1 MSDLMPLAW
10 PSVRPLICPAVRALI
25 AILLLLP
32 GAGGIASAQSR
43 PEIDIR
49 VAPTSYPPLVAVRG
63 VLLQKP
69 FDELLRSGFPARLHV
84 RAELWTIGRWFDDI
98 LGRAEWDIVVRYDA
112 IDRTYEVARFV
123 AGRLMPLGSYV
134 RFADA
139 RAASELPYLPAL
151 AAPPRGRKSYVAVQA
166 ELQTLDVSDL
176 DELERW
182 LRGEVAPAV
191 RGKRSPGTALT
202 RGVKSLAS
210 RLLGGEVRRL
220 EAKSRAV
227 TY

>member
-1 MSDLMPLAW
+1 MLL
-10 PSVRPLICPAVRALI
+10 
-25 AILLLLP
+25 AILLLLF
-32 GAGGIASAQSR
+32 GAGQMALAQSR

-63 VLLQKP
+63 VLTEKP

-84 RAELWTIGRWFDDI
+84 RAELWTIGRWFDDV

-112 IDRTYEVARFV
+112 IDRTYDVARFV

-182 LRGEVAPAV
+182 LRGEASPAV

-202 RGVKSLAS
+202 RGVRSLVT
-210 RLLGGEVRRL
+210 RVLGGEVRRL
-220 EAKSRAV
+220 EAKSPAV
-227 TY
+227 GY

>member
-1 MSDLMPLAW
+1 MLA
-10 PSVRPLICPAVRALI
+10 A
-25 AILLLLP
+25 LLLLLA
-32 GAGGIASAQSR
+32 GAGGTASAQSR
-43 PEIDIR
+43 PEIEIR
-49 VAPTSYPPLVAVRG
+49 VAPTSYPPVVAIKG
-63 VLLQKP
+63 VLTEKP

-84 RAELWTIGRWFDDI
+84 RAELWTIGRWFDDV
-98 LGRAEWDIVVRYDA
+98 LSRVEWDIVVRYDA

-134 RFADA
+134 RFSDA
-139 RAASELPYLPAL
+139 RAASELPYLPSL
-151 AAPPRGRKSYVAVQA
+151 ATPPRGRKSYVAVQA
-166 ELQTLDVSDL
+166 ELQTLNVSDL

-182 LRGEVAPAV
+182 LRGEASPAV

-202 RGVKSLAS
+202 RGVRSLAS

-220 EAKSRAV
+220 EAKSPAV

>member
-1 MSDLMPLAW
+1 M
-10 PSVRPLICPAVRALI
+10 I
-25 AILLLLP
+25 AMLLLLT
-32 GAGGIASAQSR
+32 GVGTMASAQSR

-49 VAPTSYPPLVAVRG
+49 VAPTSYPPLVAIKG
-63 VLLQKP
+63 VLSEKP

-84 RAELWTIGRWFDDI
+84 RAEVWTIGRWFDDVI
-98 LGRAEWDIVVRYDA
+98 GRVEWDIVVRYDA

-134 RFADA
+134 RFSDA

-182 LRGEVAPAV
+182 LRGEASPAV
-191 RGKRSPGTALT
+191 RGKKNPSTALT
-202 RGVKSLAS
+202 RGVRSLAS

-220 EAKSRAV
+220 EAKSPAV

>member
-1 MSDLMPLAW
+1 M
-10 PSVRPLICPAVRALI
+10 I
-25 AILLLLP
+25 AMLLLLT
-32 GAGGIASAQSR
+32 GAGTVALAQSR
-43 PEIDIR
+43 PEIEIR
-49 VAPTSYPPLVAVRG
+49 VAPTSYPPLVAIKG
-63 VLLQKP
+63 VLTEKP

-84 RAELWTIGRWFDDI
+84 RAEIWTIGRWFDDV
-98 LGRAEWDIVVRYDA
+98 LGRVEWDIVVRYDA

-134 RFADA
+134 RFSDA

-182 LRGEVAPAV
+182 LRGEASPAV
-191 RGKRSPGTALT
+191 RGKRNPSTALT
-202 RGVKSLAS
+202 RGVRSLAS

-220 EAKSRAV
+220 EAKSPAV

>member
-1 MSDLMPLAW
+1 MHSAL
-10 PSVRPLICPAVRALI
+10 PSVLPAVRTLV
-25 AILLLLP
+25 AILLLLS
-32 GAGGIASAQSR
+32 GVGQMAWAQPR

-49 VAPTSYPPLVAVRG
+49 VAPTSYPPLVAVKG
-63 VLLQKP
+63 VLTEKP
-69 FDELLRSGFPARLHV
+69 FDELLQSGFPARLHV
-84 RAELWTIGRWFDDI
+84 RAELWTIGRWFDEV
-98 LGRAEWDIVVRYDA
+98 LGRVEWDIVVRYDA

-123 AGRLMPLGSYV
+123 AGRLMPLGSYA

-151 AAPPRGRKSYVAVQA
+151 TTPPRGRKSYVAVQA

-182 LRGEVAPAV
+182 LRGEASPAV

-202 RGVKSLAS
+202 RGVRALAS

-220 EAKSRAV
+220 EARSPAV

>member
-1 MSDLMPLAW
+1 M
-10 PSVRPLICPAVRALI
+10 AL
-25 AILLLLP
+25 
-32 GAGGIASAQSR
+32 AQSR

-49 VAPTSYPPLVAVRG
+49 VAPTSYPPLVAIKN
-63 VLLQKP
+63 VLTEKP

-84 RAELWTIGRWFDDI
+84 RAEVWTIGRWFDDV
-98 LGRAEWDIVVRYDA
+98 LGRVDWDIVVRYDA

-123 AGRLMPLGSYV
+123 EGRLTPLGSYV

-166 ELQTLDVSDL
+166 ELQTLEVSDL

-182 LRGEVAPAV
+182 LRGEASPAV
-191 RGKRSPGTALT
+191 RGTRNPSTALT
-202 RGVKSLAS
+202 RGVRSLAS

-220 EAKSRAV
+220 EAKSPAV

>member
-1 MSDLMPLAW
+1 MRNVMPSWGPTVSSWA
-10 PSVRPLICPAVRALI
+10 RTQIRAGI
-25 AILLLLP
+25 VLLLLLVGVSRVAFAQARP
-32 GAGGIASAQSR
+32 G
-43 PEIDIR
+43 IDIR
-49 VAPTSYPPLVAVRG
+49 VAPTAYPPVVAVRG
-63 VLLQKP
+63 VLTEQP

-84 RAELWTIGRWFDDI
+84 RAELWTIGRWFDDV
-98 LGRAEWDIVVRYDA
+98 LARAEWDIVVRFDA
-112 IDRTYEVARFV
+112 IDRTYDVARFV
-123 AGRLMPLGSYV
+123 AGRVTSLGSYV

-151 AAPPRGRKSYVAVQA
+151 AAPPRGKKSYVAVQA

-182 LRGEVAPAV
+182 LRGEASPAV
-191 RGKRSPGTALT
+191 RGKRNPGTALT
-202 RGVKSLAS
+202 RGVRSLAS

-220 EAKSRAV
+220 EAKSPAV

>member
-1 MSDLMPLAW
+1 MPPVLSSAW
-10 PSVRPLICPAVRALI
+10 TRVRSLFA
-25 AILLLLP
+25 LLLLLV
-32 GAGGIASAQSR
+32 GVGSVASAQSR

-49 VAPTSYPPLVAVRG
+49 VAPTAYPPLVAVRG
-63 VLLQKP
+63 VLTEKP

-84 RAELWTIGRWFDDI
+84 RAELWSIGGWFDDV
-98 LGRAEWDIVVRYDA
+98 LSRVEWDIVVRYDA
-112 IDRTYEVARFV
+112 IDRTYDVARFV

-139 RAASELPYLPAL
+139 RAASELAYLPAL
-151 AAPPRGRKSYVAVQA
+151 ATPPRGRKSYVAVQA

-182 LRGEVAPAV
+182 LRGEVSPAV
-191 RGKRSPGTALT
+191 RGKRNPGTALT
-202 RGVKSLAS
+202 RGVRTLAS

-220 EAKSRAV
+220 EAKSPAV

>member
-1 MSDLMPLAW
+1 LPPVLSSAW
-10 PSVRPLICPAVRALI
+10 TRVRSLFA
-25 AILLLLP
+25 LLLLLV
-32 GAGGIASAQSR
+32 GVGSVASAQSR

-49 VAPTSYPPLVAVRG
+49 VAPTAYPPLVAVRG
-63 VLLQKP
+63 VLTEKP

-84 RAELWTIGRWFDDI
+84 RAELWSIGGWFDDV
-98 LGRAEWDIVVRYDA
+98 LSRVEWDIVVRYDA
-112 IDRTYEVARFV
+112 IDRTYDVARFV

-139 RAASELPYLPAL
+139 RAASELAYLPAL
-151 AAPPRGRKSYVAVQA
+151 ATPPRGRKSYVAVQA

-182 LRGEVAPAV
+182 LRGEVSPAV
-191 RGKRSPGTALT
+191 RGKRNPGTALT
-202 RGVKSLAS
+202 RGVRTLAS

-220 EAKSRAV
+220 EAKSPAV

>member
-1 MSDLMPLAW
+1 MLSTR
-10 PSVRPLICPAVRALI
+10 PSAPAAVRTLV
-25 AILLLLP
+25 AILLLLF
-32 GAGGIASAQSR
+32 GAGGLASAQSR

-49 VAPTSYPPLVAVRG
+49 VAPTSYPPLIAVKG
-63 VLLQKP
+63 VLTEKP

-84 RAELWTIGRWFDDI
+84 RAELWTIGRWFDDV
-98 LGRAEWDIVVRYDA
+98 LGRVEWDVVVRYDA

-123 AGRLMPLGSYV
+123 AGRLMPLGSYA
-134 RFADA
+134 RFSDA
-139 RAASELPYLPAL
+139 RAASELPFLPAL
-151 AAPPRGRKSYVAVQA
+151 TAPPRGRKSYVAVQA

-182 LRGEVAPAV
+182 LRGEASPAV

-202 RGVKSLAS
+202 RGVRSLAS

-220 EAKSRAV
+220 EAKSPAV
-227 TY
+227 IY

>member
-1 MSDLMPLAW
+1 MHSALPPVSSSARTW
-10 PSVRPLICPAVRALI
+10 VRTVI
-25 AILLLLP
+25 AMLLLLT
-32 GAGGIASAQSR
+32 GAGRMASAQSR
-43 PEIDIR
+43 PEIEIR
-49 VAPTSYPPLVAVRG
+49 VAPTSYPPLVAIKG
-63 VLLQKP
+63 VLTEKS

-84 RAELWTIGRWFDDI
+84 RAELWTIGRWFDDV
-98 LGRAEWDIVVRYDA
+98 LGRVEWDIVVRYDA

-134 RFADA
+134 RFSDA

-182 LRGEVAPAV
+182 LRGEASPAV
-191 RGKRSPGTALT
+191 RGKRNPSTALT
-202 RGVKSLAS
+202 RGVRSLAS

-220 EAKSRAV
+220 EAKSPAV